1 MALLDMDCR
10 IAVDLRFLRKIK
22 MKLMTFEMER
32 LQSTWENRV
41 RYNLS
46 ESSVH
51 PMSVR
56 ELMPD
61 PDFLAQLLDAPLIY
75 NQSNGT
81 DELRATIATQYPG
94 ATLDNV
100 EVTNGGSE
108 ANFVSIYS
116 MLEPGDEVL
125 IILPNYQ
132 QIWGLTQSL
141 GMVVREVRLCEE
153 RGWALDLGALDASVS
168 ARTRM
173 IVVCNPNNPTGAILT
188 PREMEAIVSAAA
200 RSGAWIL
207 ADEIYQGSERS
218 GEMTPTFYGK
228 YDRVIITNGLSKAY
242 GLPGLRIG
250 WIVAPRDII
259 AKMWSYHDY
268 TTIAPGTLSDTL
280 ARIALAPE
288 GRARCL
294 ERTRGICRNNFPLFR
309 SWMEARGTLFRMVD
323 PKAGAIAYVR
333 YNLAANSTQ
342 IMQRLLKEKSVL
354 IVPGD
359 HFGMDNY
366 LRIGYGPPPEYL
378 KEALDQIN
386 EILESIRRS

>member
-1 MALLDMDCR
+1 MRLDE
-10 IAVDLRFLRKIK
+10 FK
-22 MKLMTFEMER
+22 MER

-41 RYNLS
+41 KYNLS

-56 ELMPD
+56 ELISD
-61 PDFLAQLLDAPLIY
+61 PDFLQDLLDAPLLY

-81 DELRATIATQYPG
+81 DDLRSAIAACYPNATME
-94 ATLDNV
+94 NV

-108 ANFVSIYS
+108 ANFITIYS
-116 MLEPGDEVL
+116 LLEPGDEVV

-132 QIWGLTQSL
+132 QIWGLTRSL
-141 GMVVREVRLCEE
+141 GMNVKEVHLCEA
-153 RGWALDLGALDASVS
+153 RDWALDLDQLAAAAT

-188 PREMEAIVSAAA
+188 EAEMDAVVETAS

-218 GEMTPTFYGK
+218 GKTTRTFWGR
-228 YDRVIITNGLSKAY
+228 YDRVTVTNGLSKAY

-250 WIVAPRDII
+250 WIVAPQERI

-280 ARIALAPE
+280 ARVALSSG
-288 GRARCL
+288 GRARCF
-294 ERTRGICRNNFPLFR
+294 ERTRSICRHNFPLLQE
-309 SWMEARGTLFRMVD
+309 WIEAHGKMFRMVE

-333 YNLAANSTQ
+333 YDLPVNSTRLVE
-342 IMQRLLKEKSVL
+342 RLLHEMSVL
-354 IVPGD
+354 VVPGD
-359 HFGMDNY
+359 HFGMDQF
-366 LRIGYGPPPEYL
+366 LRIGYGPEPDYL
-378 KEALDQIN
+378 TRALELVN
-386 EILESIRRS
+386 KVLETSTQAESRK

>member
-1 MALLDMDCR
+1 MRL
-10 IAVDLRFLRKIK
+10 V
-22 MKLMTFEMER
+22 TFEMER

-41 RYNLS
+41 RFNLS

-56 ELMPD
+56 ELIPD
-61 PDFLAQLLDAPLIY
+61 PDYLSRLMDAPLIY

-81 DELRATIATQYPG
+81 DELRSTIASLYPG

-116 MLEPGDEVL
+116 MLDPGDEVV
-125 IILPNYQ
+125 IVLPNYQ
-132 QIWGLTQSL
+132 QIWGLASSL
-141 GMVVREVRLCEE
+141 GMVVKEVRLREDLC
-153 RGWALDLGALDASVS
+153 WAPDLDALDAAVTS
-168 ARTRM
+168 RTRM

-188 PREMEAIVSAAA
+188 GSEMDAIVRAAA

-218 GEMTPTFYGK
+218 GETTPTFYGR
-228 YDRVIITNGLSKAY
+228 YGRVIVTNGLSKAY

-250 WIVAPRDII
+250 WIVAPKEII
-259 AKMWSYHDY
+259 SKMWSYHDY
-268 TTIAPGTLSDTL
+268 TTIAPGTLSDAL
-280 ARIALAPE
+280 AQIALSPE

-294 ERTRGICRNNFPLFR
+294 ERTRGICRTNFPLFR
-309 SWMEARGTLFRMVD
+309 SWMERRGALFRMVD
-323 PKAGAIAYVR
+323 PRAGAIAYVS
-333 YNLAANSTQ
+333 YSLPVNSTQ
-342 IMQRLLKEKSVL
+342 IMRRLLDEKSVL

-359 HFGMDNY
+359 HFGMDNF

-378 KEALDQIN
+378 AQALDLIN
-386 EILESIRRS
+386 DVLESIH

>member
-1 MALLDMDCR
+1 MRLE
-10 IAVDLRFLRKIK
+10 
-22 MKLMTFEMER
+22 TFEMER

-41 RYNLS
+41 RFNLS

-56 ELMPD
+56 ELAPD
-61 PDFLAQLLDAPLIY
+61 ADFLAQLLDTPLIY

-81 DELRATIATQYPG
+81 DELRATIAAHYPG
-94 ATLDNV
+94 ATPDNV

-116 MLEPGDEVL
+116 MLEPGDEVV

-132 QIWGLTQSL
+132 QIWGLTRSL
-141 GMVVREVRLCEE
+141 GMVVNEVRLCEE
-153 RGWALDLGALDASVS
+153 RGWALDLAALEDSAS

-188 PREMEAIVSAAA
+188 TGEMEAIVTAAA

-250 WIVAPRDII
+250 WIVAPADVI
-259 AKMWSYHDY
+259 ARMWSYHDY

-294 ERTRGICRNNFPLFR
+294 ERTRGICRHNFPLFR
-309 SWMEARGTLFRMVD
+309 SWMEARGALFRMVD

-333 YNLAANSTQ
+333 YNLEANSTQ
-342 IMQRLLKEKSVL
+342 LMRQLLEEKSVL

-359 HFGMDNY
+359 HFGMDHY

-378 KEALDQIN
+378 KEALDRIN
-386 EILESIRRS
+386 EILESIRHS

>member
-1 MALLDMDCR
+1 MRLDE
-10 IAVDLRFLRKIK
+10 FK
-22 MKLMTFEMER
+22 MER

-41 RYNLS
+41 KYNLS

-56 ELMPD
+56 ELISD
-61 PDFLAQLLDAPLIY
+61 PDFLQELFDTPLTY

-81 DELRATIATQYPG
+81 DELRSAIAAFYPN
-94 ATLDNV
+94 ATLENV

-108 ANFVSIYS
+108 ANFITIYS
-116 MLEPGDEVL
+116 MLEPGDEVV

-132 QIWGLTQSL
+132 QIWGLTRSL
-141 GMVVREVRLCEE
+141 GMNVKEVHLCEAS
-153 RGWALDLGALDASVS
+153 GWAPDLDELAAAAT

-188 PREMEAIVSAAA
+188 EAEMDAIIETAS

-218 GEMTPTFYGK
+218 GKTTRTFWGR
-228 YDRVIITNGLSKAY
+228 YDRVIVTNGLSKAY

-250 WIVAPRDII
+250 WIVAPQDRI

-280 ARIALAPE
+280 ARVALSPG
-288 GRARCL
+288 GRTRCL
-294 ERTRGICRNNFPLFR
+294 ERTRSICRHNFPLLER
-309 SWMEARGTLFRMVD
+309 WIEAHGTMFRMVE

-333 YNLAANSTQ
+333 YDLPVNSTRLGE
-342 IMQRLLKEKSVL
+342 RLLREMSVL
-354 IVPGD
+354 VVPGD
-359 HFGMDNY
+359 HFGMDQF
-366 LRIGYGPPPEYL
+366 LRIGYGPEPDYL
-378 KEALDQIN
+378 TRALELVN
-386 EILESIRRS
+386 KVLETSTHAESRK

>member
-1 MALLDMDCR
+1 
-10 IAVDLRFLRKIK
+10 
-22 MKLMTFEMER
+22 MKLVKFEMER

-56 ELMPD
+56 ELIPD
-61 PDFLAQLLDAPLIY
+61 PDFLERLLDTPLIY

-81 DELRATIATQYPG
+81 DELRSAIAEMYPG

-116 MLEPGDEVL
+116 MLEPGDEVVN
-125 IILPNYQ
+125 ILPNYG
-132 QIWGLTQSL
+132 QIWGVTRNF
-141 GMVVREVRLCEE
+141 GMTVKEVHLREDRQ
-153 RGWALDLGALDASVS
+153 WAPDLDALEAAVTP
-168 ARTRM
+168 RTRM
-173 IVVCNPNNPTGAILT
+173 IVVTNPNNPTGAILT
-188 PREMEAIVSAAA
+188 ADEMESIIRLAS

-218 GEMTPTFYGK
+218 GVTTPTFYGR
-228 YDRVIITNGLSKAY
+228 YDRVIVTNGLSKAY

-250 WIVAPRDII
+250 WIVAPADLVAR
-259 AKMWSYHDY
+259 MWSCHDY
-268 TTIAPGTLSDTL
+268 TTIAPGTLSDML
-280 ARIALAPE
+280 ARVALLPD
-288 GRARCL
+288 GQRRCH
-294 ERTRGICRNNFPLFR
+294 ERTRRICRDNFPLFR
-309 SWMEARGTLFRMVD
+309 AWVEEHGGVFRMVE
-323 PKAGAIAYVR
+323 PKAGAIAYLHYDLPV
-333 YNLAANSTQ
+333 NSTHL
-342 IMQRLLKEKSVL
+342 MERLLKEKSIL

-359 HFGMDNY
+359 HFGMDNF

-378 KEALDQIN
+378 REALELAN
-386 EILESIRRS
+386 EVLGTWVHASGSEA